1 MPGPGGHGGAGGGR
15 GGHGGGPGGGHGG
28 FGGGHRPPM
37 GGHGGH
43 GGHRPP
49 VMHHH
54 RPYHMGGWGM
64 HRPHP
69 RGGCCGCMMPVIAVS
84 TLLATALLLLIF

>member
-28 FGGGHRPPM
+28 FGGGHGGHRPPM
-37 GGHGGH
+37 GGH